1 MSGNNAMNVMV
12 RGIPTFV
19 YVQPVS
25 VTDIETFLAGFE
37 LRVSRLMDVRA
48 EYFQMGT
55 RKRVNLYLEGTEDNL
70 AVLEAKCLNNSQ
82 RSMKACTMTVRDDLT
97 VKSAGTASSIRTNE
111 GTWYMLDPKLDPR
124 YPALLAELKAKEK
137 EAERLAQIEEDKE
150 DELRMQLEELVEAVG
165 YAEAIRRIKEGS
177 T

>member
-37 LRVSRLMDVRA
+37 LRVSRFMDVRA
-48 EYFQMGT
+48 EYFQIDT
-55 RKRVNLYLEGTEDNL
+55 WKRVSLYLEGTEANR
-70 AVLEAKCLNNSQ
+70 AVLEAKCLNNSH
-82 RSMKACTMTVRDDLT
+82 RSMKACTMTVKDDLT

-137 EAERLAQIEEDKE
+137 EAARLAQIEEDKE
-150 DELRMQLEELVEAVG
+150 DELRMQLEELVDAVG
-165 YAEAIRRIKEGS
+165 YSEAIRRIKEGS